1 MKSDLLAT
9 DIVLMAKAHF
19 VALQRL
25 PSEGPDVMRIAGG
38 PDLGR
43 RRQLKSLFAAQP
55 VFCKVKL
62 GVRDG

>member
-1 MKSDLLAT
+1 MKRNLLAT
-9 DIVLMAKAHF
+9 DIALMAKAHC

-25 PSEGPDVMRIAGG
+25 PSEGPHVMRVAGE

-43 RRQLKSLFAAQP
+43 RRQLKSLFAAQR

-62 GVRDG
+62 GVPDG